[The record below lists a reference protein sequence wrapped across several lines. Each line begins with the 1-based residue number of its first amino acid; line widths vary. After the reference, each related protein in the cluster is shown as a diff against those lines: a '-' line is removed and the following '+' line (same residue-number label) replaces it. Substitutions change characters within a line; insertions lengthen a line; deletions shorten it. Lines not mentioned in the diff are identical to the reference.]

1 MPRLKLSYLLA
12 VFLVLFLVL
21 TPALS
26 GQFCASTKSSKYHYP
41 SCRWAKKIKP
51 GNKIVFASAQKARQ
65 AGYQPC
71 KVCSPPAE

>member
-1 MPRLKLSYLLA
+1 MSRIKLSYLLA

-26 GQFCASTKSSKYHYP
+26 GQYWGSSKSHKYHYP
-41 SCRWAKKIKP
+41 SCRWAKKIKA
-51 GNKIVFASAQKARQ
+51 GNKIVFDSPQEARQ

-71 KVCSPPAE
+71 KVCSPPGE